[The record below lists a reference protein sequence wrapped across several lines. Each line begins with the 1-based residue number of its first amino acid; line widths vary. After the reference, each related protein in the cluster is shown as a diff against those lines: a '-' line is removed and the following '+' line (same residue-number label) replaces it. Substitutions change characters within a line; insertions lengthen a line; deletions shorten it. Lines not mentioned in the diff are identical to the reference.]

1 MAQPGKIRQ
10 LQGGGCSLCR
20 ASDENVGK
28 RRCRHILDG
37 VTMDVKKVNGMNFV
51 DIKGKMNNEDVKF
64 SAKATEKDVRN
75 YITSL
80 SKGLSKKEKASILD
94 AMREFQ

>member
-1 MAQPGKIRQ
+1 
-10 LQGGGCSLCR
+10 
-20 ASDENVGK
+20 
-28 RRCRHILDG
+28 
-37 VTMDVKKVNGMNFV
+37 
-51 DIKGKMNNEDVKF
+51 MNNEDVKF